1 MIPVRQVFDAPVLDD
16 VPAAVRAETQKG
28 IELTGIE
35 PGASV
40 AIGAGSRGINAYDS
54 ICRETVATLLAHGA
68 EPFIFPAMGSHGG
81 ATSEGQ
87 RAVLAHLGIT
97 EETMGCPIQS
107 EIEPTQVDMTS
118 DGVPVFVDRNALAAD
133 HVVLV
138 NRIKT
143 HTDFRGVIESGILKM
158 GSVGLGKRLGASACH
173 KSALHHGFEH
183 TIQTV
188 AAAVRRHCRIDFGI
202 AILENAY
209 EQTAHIEAIV
219 SDNLEERERALL
231 EKVKGL
237 QAKLPFD
244 ELDLLIVDNMGKN
257 ISGAGMDTNIIGR
270 RMQTGESEF
279 TTPSVRRIMV
289 CNLTEASDGNAVGI
303 GFADFTT
310 KRLVD
315 RLIPE
320 NTWVNCITGL
330 GPQKGR
336 IPIHFDT
343 DERVIEAAF
352 DTIGMIEPDEAR
364 VVRINSTLHLDE
376 VLISESMQ
384 AAVDG
389 REDLVPLG
397 EPFEIP
403 FDDSGQMLPFEETI
417 KAGKH

>member
-1 MIPVRQVFDAPVLDD
+1 
-16 VPAAVRAETQKG
+16 
-28 IELTGIE
+28 
-35 PGASV
+35 
-40 AIGAGSRGINAYDS
+40 
-54 ICRETVATLLAHGA
+54 
-68 EPFIFPAMGSHGG
+68 
-81 ATSEGQ
+81 
-87 RAVLAHLGIT
+87 
-97 EETMGCPIQS
+97 
-107 EIEPTQVDMTS
+107 
-118 DGVPVFVDRNALAAD
+118 
-133 HVVLV
+133 
-138 NRIKT
+138 
-143 HTDFRGVIESGILKM
+143 
-158 GSVGLGKRLGASACH
+158 
-173 KSALHHGFEH
+173 
-183 TIQTV
+183 
-188 AAAVRRHCRIDFGI
+188 
-202 AILENAY
+202 
-209 EQTAHIEAIV
+209 
-219 SDNLEERERALL
+219 
-231 EKVKGL
+231 
-237 QAKLPFD
+237 
-244 ELDLLIVDNMGKN
+244 NMGKN

-336 IPIHFDT
+336 IPIYFDT

-352 DTIGMIEPDEAR
+352 DTIGMIEPDAAR

-389 REDLVPLG
+389 REDLVLLG

-403 FDDSGQMLPFEETI
+403 FDDSGQMLSFEETI